1 LALAQRSAGSQ
12 EQKKHNPYCSNSLHG
27 GAVLPQA
34 TSGLLSKLACEHTF
48 DRAFQMPFIW
58 ANVLCFLEVGQAISC
73 KLNVSQHS
81 PASMSWT
88 DGEMAL
94 A

>member
-1 LALAQRSAGSQ
+1 VGIPNAIHLG
-12 EQKKHNPYCSNSLHG
+12 
-27 GAVLPQA
+27 
-34 TSGLLSKLACEHTF
+34 
-48 DRAFQMPFIW
+48 
-58 ANVLCFLEVGQAISC
+58 NVLCFLEVGQAISC
-73 KLNVSQHS
+73 KLNVSQYS

>member
-1 LALAQRSAGSQ
+1 
-12 EQKKHNPYCSNSLHG
+12 
-27 GAVLPQA
+27 
-34 TSGLLSKLACEHTF
+34 
-48 DRAFQMPFIW
+48 MPFIW

-73 KLNVSQHS
+73 KLNVWQHS